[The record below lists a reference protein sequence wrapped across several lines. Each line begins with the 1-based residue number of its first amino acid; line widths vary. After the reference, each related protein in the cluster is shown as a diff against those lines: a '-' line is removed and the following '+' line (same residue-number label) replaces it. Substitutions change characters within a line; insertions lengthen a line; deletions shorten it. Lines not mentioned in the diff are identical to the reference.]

1 MIKPGS
7 IAFDI
12 DGVVAD
18 TMSLFLEIGRDD
30 YGIQHIGYDDITS
43 YNLDECLDM
52 DPDIIGEIVV
62 KITDGNYPQPLKP
75 IQGAMETLGKI
86 GERAGSLTFV
96 TARPHLG
103 PVGDWMREW
112 IPAVSRDSMDIIATG
127 SFNNK
132 ADVLLSKGKSF
143 FVEDRLETC
152 FLLKEAGIEPI
163 LFKQPWNRRK
173 NSFISVNFWNELED
187 LIDFS

>member
-30 YGIQHIGYDDITS
+30 YGIRHIGYDDITD

-62 KITDGNYPQPLKP
+62 KITDGSHSQALNP

-86 GERAGSLTFV
+86 GARVGSLTFV

-103 PVGDWMREW
+103 PLEDWLCRGISMT
-112 IPAVSRDSMDIIATG
+112 RDSMDIVATG
-127 SFNNK
+127 SFDDK
-132 ADVLLSKGKSF
+132 ADALLSRGKSF

-163 LFKQPWNRRK
+163 LFRQPWNRREHPFVAVDVW
-173 NSFISVNFWNELED
+173 SELEE